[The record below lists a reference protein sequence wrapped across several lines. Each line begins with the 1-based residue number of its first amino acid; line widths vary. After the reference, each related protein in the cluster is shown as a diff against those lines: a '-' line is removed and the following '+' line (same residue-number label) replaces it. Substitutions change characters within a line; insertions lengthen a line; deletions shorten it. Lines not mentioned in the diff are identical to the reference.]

1 MCIENTYILFL
12 IILEFTPICVIIY
25 NISTSEILNLTLENK
40 NIKGDYM
47 NKKEIEI
54 LKLEETFKDTLENE
68 IKEQQKI
75 HVAPNKKVEIKDIK
89 LVGDVVWKDKIN
101 SKDLSERLFIVE
113 KETKEID
120 SNGNERK
127 TESKLLYL
135 GNECIAGF
143 SGDEIIFKENFKNF
157 EMDKL
162 NAVSELLENTTKE
175 QLEQNSLAHL
185 QSKELAEMLTAHLG
199 RKVSE
204 EEATLL
210 LEKLSKEDKEKI
222 KEERE
227 EQEEEN
233 DKDKKE
239 EKEKNNLSEK
249 QAEKIKVNGIQ
260 KVDLNKKVDGKE
272 TLGKRLDLQGYE
284 NLYVIYSDEVDEITN
299 GAKREN
305 TTYSLVGITSD
316 GQAKVLND
324 EFEIDKTVGNSAS
337 REQTK
342 IRANNT
348 ASRDNKDSSVFTR
361 KTNGASIGCEN
372 DQGHVN
378 MFFYQKTAEENENVG
393 IQIET
398 SQTPVISVQTRE
410 IMNRNKGVYQKDK
423 VQDEIQE
430 HTDEDCKL
438 EDRKDFDGD
447 ENTST
452 HIHLTEDELDECVQD
467 ILNFE
472 SDDGEEKIKE
482 VFTADEV
489 KEKLQREIKNNEES
503 LPLDTIISNV
513 EKEMNADAE
522 NLYREHKL

>member
-1 MCIENTYILFL
+1 
-12 IILEFTPICVIIY
+12 
-25 NISTSEILNLTLENK
+25 
-40 NIKGDYM
+40 M
-47 NKKEIEI
+47 NKKEIET

-75 HVAPNKKVEIKDIK
+75 HLTPNKKVEIKDIK
-89 LVGDVVWKDKIN
+89 LVGDVVWKDKRN

-143 SGDEIIFKENFKNF
+143 SGNEIIFKENFKNF

-162 NAVSELLENTTKE
+162 NAVSELLENTTEE
-175 QLEQNSLAHL
+175 QLEQNSLTHL
-185 QSKELAEMLTAHLG
+185 QSKELAEILTAHLG

-222 KEERE
+222 KEE
-227 EQEEEN
+227 
-233 DKDKKE
+233 KD
-239 EKEKNNLSEK
+239 KNNLSEK

-284 NLYVIYSDEVDEITN
+284 NLYVVYSDKVNEVTN

-305 TTYSLVGITSD
+305 TTYSLVGITND

-342 IRANNT
+342 VRANNT

-398 SQTPVISVQTRE
+398 SQTPVIPLETRE

-438 EDRKDFDGD
+438 EDREDFDGD

-452 HIHLTEDELDECVQD
+452 HIHLSENELDKCVQE

-482 VFTADEV
+482 VFTSDEV